1 MTAAQC
7 SGQRSTMHT
16 ASSLFLT
23 NTEEQMK
30 TEAAGK
36 IAEADAEKTEL
47 AYDFDVNLSGT
58 GRHQR
63 CTAYIRYV

>member
-7 SGQRSTMHT
+7 SGQRNTMHT
-16 ASSLFLT
+16 AILVVSE

-36 IAEADAEKTEL
+36 IAEADCRE
-47 AYDFDVNLSGT
+47 DRT
-58 GRHQR
+58 G
-63 CTAYIRYV
+63 I